1 MRVQVSLRALSKG
14 TAQCCPFLFYLILLH
29 IKRNHRNLPSTMEI
43 RAHVLVSGLV
53 QGVGFR
59 YFVYNRAISFGLVGY
74 VRNIYSGEVEIEIEG
89 DRSMIEEFI
98 KEVKVGPRVAH
109 IKDLKIE
116 WLKCSK
122 SYTNFEIR

>member
-1 MRVQVSLRALSKG
+1 
-14 TAQCCPFLFYLILLH
+14 
-29 IKRNHRNLPSTMEI
+29 MEI
-43 RAHVLVSGLV
+43 RAHVVVSGLV

-59 YFVYNRAISFGLVGY
+59 YFVYHRAKSFGLAGY

-98 KEVKVGPRVAH
+98 KEVKVGPRAAH

-116 WLKCSK
+116 WITCSK